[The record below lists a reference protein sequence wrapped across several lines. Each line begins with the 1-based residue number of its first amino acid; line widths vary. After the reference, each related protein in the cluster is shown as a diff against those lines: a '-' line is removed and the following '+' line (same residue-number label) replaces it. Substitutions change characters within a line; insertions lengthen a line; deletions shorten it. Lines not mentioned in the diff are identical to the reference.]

1 MPRVR
6 AVLFDLCDTLVH
18 FDAERLPLIEI
29 DRQPTRSTAHA
40 IHGVIASPT
49 PVAVDEFVAC
59 LNAVTADIAAQRDI
73 DHREVTSGERFRR
86 VLDRLGLPDGPD
98 HARRMVDAH
107 MTRLAHALVT
117 PTHHRGVI
125 AALAGRVRLGVVS
138 NFDHAPTVRA
148 VLRRD
153 RLEAFFDV
161 VIVSDEIGWRKPHR
175 VIFET
180 ALQRLDVSAGEALFV
195 GDNYE
200 LDVVGATQVGL
211 AAAWYTRGRPVDRET
226 RHPVI
231 TDLADIT
238 RLL

>member
-29 DRQPTRSTAHA
+29 GQQPTRSTAHA
-40 IHGVIASPT
+40 IHGAIGSSPS
-49 PVAVDEFVAC
+49 VAFDTFVAC
-59 LNAVTADIAAQRDI
+59 LKTVTAEIASQRDI
-73 DHREVTSGERFRR
+73 DYREVTSQERFHR
-86 VLDRLGLPDGPD
+86 VLDRLGLPHGPD
-98 HARRMVDAH
+98 DTRRLVDAH

-117 PTHHRGVI
+117 PSHHREVI
-125 AALAGRVRLGVVS
+125 SVLSGRVRLGIVS
-138 NFDHAPTVRA
+138 NFDHAPTVRE

-153 RLEAFFDV
+153 GLEAFFDV

-175 VIFET
+175 VMFET
-180 ALQRLDVSAGEALFV
+180 ALQRLEVSAGEALFV

-200 LDVVGATQVGL
+200 LDVMGATQAGL
-211 AAAWYTRGRPVDRET
+211 AAAWYTRGRPVDRAT
-226 RHPVI
+226 HHPVI
-231 TDLADIT
+231 ADLADIF